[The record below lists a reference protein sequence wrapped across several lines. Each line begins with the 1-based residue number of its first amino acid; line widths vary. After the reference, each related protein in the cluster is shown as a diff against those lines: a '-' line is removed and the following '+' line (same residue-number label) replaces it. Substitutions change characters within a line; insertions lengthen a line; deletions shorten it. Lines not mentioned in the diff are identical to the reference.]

1 MDPRIE
7 KETDPQR
14 ILSCFT
20 THLEV
25 KGRMKILKSL
35 ALLKSKFVN
44 ECKKNM
50 SAQFVEPME
59 GLEDILKQSL
69 NDRLKHFIEPGY

>member
-1 MDPRIE
+1 
-7 KETDPQR
+7 
-14 ILSCFT
+14 
-20 THLEV
+20 
-25 KGRMKILKSL
+25 MKILKSL
-35 ALLKSKFVN
+35 ALLKSKFVS

-50 SAQFVEPME
+50 SAQLVEPME